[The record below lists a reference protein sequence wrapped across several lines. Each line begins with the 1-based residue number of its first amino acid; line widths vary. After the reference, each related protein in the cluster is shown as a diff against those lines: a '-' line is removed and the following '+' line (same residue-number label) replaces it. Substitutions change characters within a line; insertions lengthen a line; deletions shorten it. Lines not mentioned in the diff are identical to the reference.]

1 MTNNKLKHIKL
12 LTIDADDTLWENQV
26 NFEAAQHLYC
36 KLLRPWADEQTV
48 RDSLYKV
55 ECRNMPLTGYGTKA
69 FTLSLVENAIEI
81 TDNKIPAE
89 KIQEIL
95 KIGYAIMNLPVKL
108 LPGVLETMEQLYK
121 SQKYYL
127 VCFTKGDAKEQEDKF
142 FKSGISE
149 LFSNIIVTSDKQEW
163 EFRRLCVYYDVKP
176 EQILSIGNSFK
187 ADIHP
192 IVTLGGWGV
201 HIPYKRM
208 WQYDHIEEYQHP
220 HVLHAQQFADI
231 LQWL

>member
-1 MTNNKLKHIKL
+1 MTNNKLEHIKL

-55 ECRNMPLTGYGTKA
+55 EFRNMPLTGYGTKA
-69 FTLSLVENAIEI
+69 FTLSLVESAIEI

-95 KIGYAIMNLPVKL
+95 KIGYAIMNQPVKL

-192 IVTLGGWGV
+192 IVPLGGYGI
-201 HIPYKRM
+201 HIPYKRT

-220 HVLHAQQFADI
+220 HVLQAQQFSDI